1 MTTSNQQSFLIES
14 QKWMALALLL
24 LTGWILYL
32 LAPVLSPFVMGAI
45 LAYLGDPLVDRL
57 EKRKVP
63 RTLGVSIVFILFSS
77 IAVLAILMLVP
88 LIQKQIV
95 IMYESIPGFLKWINL
110 TAIPW
115 LEKQTGFSVETLEPG
130 IIIDKLQEHLQSA
143 GSIAASILSS
153 VGSSS
158 MALVLLITN
167 LVLIPVVAFYL
178 MRDWDHMVSKIQ
190 AMLPRKKVA
199 MVTQLAS
206 EMDDVLGAFL
216 RGQLLV
222 MLALGIIYSVGLW
235 MIGLNVALII
245 GMIAGL
251 ASIVPYL
258 GFIVGIAAAIIA
270 AVVQF
275 GDFSVLLYV
284 VIVFGVG
291 QMLESMLLT
300 PLLVGD
306 KIGLHPVAVIFA
318 IMAGGQLFGFVGIL
332 VALPVAAVI
341 MVLLRYMT
349 QQYKLSAAYST
360 DGASVEGSSN
370 IQQSLG
376 KNEVPKETVSE
387 TAKETAKETAGE
399 AEIISEATR
408 LKTEQTEDS
417 ETEESQV
424 AAKKSSSYNTK
435 ID

>member
-1 MTTSNQQSFLIES
+1 MTASNQQTFLVES

-24 LTGWILYL
+24 LTGWVLYL
-32 LAPVLSPFVMGAI
+32 LSPVLSPFVIGAI

-63 RTLGVSIVFILFSS
+63 RTLGVSMVFILFSS
-77 IAVLAILMLVP
+77 IAVLALLMLVP
-88 LIQKQIV
+88 LIQKQLV
-95 IMYESIPGFLKWINL
+95 IMYKAIPDFLIWINA

-115 LEKQTGFSVETLEPG
+115 VELQTGFSVASLEPDL
-130 IIIDKLQEHLQSA
+130 IIAKLQEHLQSTGA
-143 GSIAASILSS
+143 IAANILTG

-158 MALVLLITN
+158 MALALWLTN
-167 LVLIPVVAFYL
+167 VVLIPVVAFYL
-178 MRDWDHMVSKIQ
+178 MRDWDKMVSNIQ
-190 AMLPRKKVA
+190 EMLPRKKVSV
-199 MVTQLAS
+199 VTRLAS
-206 EMDDVLGAFL
+206 EMDEVLGAFL

-222 MLALGIIYSVGLW
+222 MLALGVIYSVGLW

-258 GFIVGIAAAIIA
+258 GFIVGITAAIIA

-275 GDFSVLLYV
+275 GDFSVLLY
-284 VIVFGVG
+284 IGLVFGIG

-341 MVLLRYMT
+341 MVLIRHLF
-349 QQYKLSAAYST
+349 QQYKLSATYSV
-360 DGASVEGSSN
+360 DDEPLAAELAPNGEKEG
-370 IQQSLG
+370 
-376 KNEVPKETVSE
+376 EKEEDEDVKDHVTEPEPATTQAADEDE
-387 TAKETAKETAGE
+387 TAT
-399 AEIISEATR
+399 S
-408 LKTEQTEDS
+408 
-417 ETEESQV
+417 
-424 AAKKSSSYNTK
+424 AALASDKKNPYNTK

>member
-1 MTTSNQQSFLIES
+1 
-14 QKWMALALLL
+14 
-24 LTGWILYL
+24 
-32 LAPVLSPFVMGAI
+32 
-45 LAYLGDPLVDRL
+45 
-57 EKRKVP
+57 
-63 RTLGVSIVFILFSS
+63 
-77 IAVLAILMLVP
+77 
-88 LIQKQIV
+88 
-95 IMYESIPGFLKWINL
+95 
-110 TAIPW
+110 
-115 LEKQTGFSVETLEPG
+115 
-130 IIIDKLQEHLQSA
+130 
-143 GSIAASILSS
+143 
-153 VGSSS
+153 
-158 MALVLLITN
+158 
-167 LVLIPVVAFYL
+167 
-178 MRDWDHMVSKIQ
+178 
-190 AMLPRKKVA
+190 